1 MYNETAVHIE
11 WIKFSYIS
19 IYMYREWKWKFNC
32 GVPAW
37 YGWDLLVC
45 LWYLPHTCFAQ
56 IARPSATRFI
66 RVFDDGDNEVLSVD
80 VSTSTDA
87 IYSDDTVTITT
98 STSFFTNRMY
108 YLLADS
114 GLCVCVFVRSGHV
127 CICMCVC
134 ACEQADRQVK
144 VRAYMCACMRTNL
157 SCLLLPLYTP
167 VLYLQVLLLLLHSA
181 QLSQLPSH
189 YPLNGHLESLIQVHV
204 IFCSTFICTTY
215 IHIDA
220 WLIVSLR
227 EYCECTRSN
236 GYTYPSTVCKNFRMI
251 PINDNWW
258 YDSTLYVNITIS
270 DYYYGCITEF

>member
-37 YGWDLLVC
+37 YGWNLLVC
-45 LWYLPHTCFAQ
+45 LWYLPHT
-56 IARPSATRFI
+56 
-66 RVFDDGDNEVLSVD
+66 
-80 VSTSTDA
+80 
-87 IYSDDTVTITT
+87 
-98 STSFFTNRMY
+98 
-108 YLLADS
+108 YLLCSDCKTKCHSFHSCLWRWWQWSTFCGCVHLHWCYLFWWYCHYYNKHFLLHEQDVLPS
-114 GLCVCVFVRSGHV
+114 GRLRFVCVCVCTKWACVH
-127 CICMCVC
+127 ICMCS
-134 ACEQADRQVK
+134 CEQADRQVK

-215 IHIDA
+215 IMMH
-220 WLIVSLR
+220 
-227 EYCECTRSN
+227 
-236 GYTYPSTVCKNFRMI
+236 G
-251 PINDNWW
+251 
-258 YDSTLYVNITIS
+258 
-270 DYYYGCITEF
+270 